1 MKKVFLAL
9 AALIAF
15 ASSAFSAE
23 PVLLQTSRNGNR
35 FYLNSYEQSEGRI
48 TVVVRCL
55 YSESELDKGVALLI
69 RQGMTAD
76 KAQQL
81 AGDEFSLRYS
91 EDGSRY
97 QRLFDR
103 YIAADGTVIFRM
115 NQNPDAWYDTP
126 AQPQILPAQA
136 LLEAGRLLG
145 IPVTLPAAQKSD
157 GSDAASLQSSSPR
170 RVMSVASLTAAY
182 RADRKLFRADYENT
196 ILQVRGVRGNV
207 SRDLD
212 SLSLI
217 LLPSGGGEG
226 ILCLFSDDDAA
237 QVTGTK
243 RAAEIVVEGVYRPGK
258 TVKGAFILD
267 NCAIISK

>member
-35 FYLNSYEQSEGRI
+35 FYLDSYEQSEGRI

-115 NQNPDAWYDTP
+115 NQTRTP
-126 AQPQILPAQA
+126 GTTRRPSLRSCPLRRCLKPA
-136 LLEAGRLLG
+136 
-145 IPVTLPAAQKSD
+145 
-157 GSDAASLQSSSPR
+157 GSS
-170 RVMSVASLTAAY
+170 
-182 RADRKLFRADYENT
+182 
-196 ILQVRGVRGNV
+196 
-207 SRDLD
+207 
-212 SLSLI
+212 
-217 LLPSGGGEG
+217 
-226 ILCLFSDDDAA
+226 
-237 QVTGTK
+237 
-243 RAAEIVVEGVYRPGK
+243 
-258 TVKGAFILD
+258 AFP
-267 NCAIISK
+267 

>member
-145 IPVTLPAAQKSD
+145 V
-157 GSDAASLQSSSPR
+157 DAASLQSSSPR